1 MWDKS
6 WDKQIWTVAF
16 KRVRELK
23 RGVLKS
29 INRCELCKEFHFFLQ
44 WDALNYTLKKPVQCH
59 TSVWVLLLFKTSKF
73 DKYSSTVRFYK
84 PCILLWLFKFVFHC
98 FYYPFIIGPTLFFCL
113 NVHWNSS
120 VSSGN
125 FEIFKLAF
133 KLLNQRTNVCAFT
146 WINKTLK

>member
-44 WDALNYTLKKPVQCH
+44 WDALNYTLKKA
-59 TSVWVLLLFKTSKF
+59 SAMSYFGLSFAA
-73 DKYSSTVRFYK
+73 
-84 PCILLWLFKFVFHC
+84 I
-98 FYYPFIIGPTLFFCL
+98 
-113 NVHWNSS
+113 
-120 VSSGN
+120 
-125 FEIFKLAF
+125 
-133 KLLNQRTNVCAFT
+133 
-146 WINKTLK
+146 